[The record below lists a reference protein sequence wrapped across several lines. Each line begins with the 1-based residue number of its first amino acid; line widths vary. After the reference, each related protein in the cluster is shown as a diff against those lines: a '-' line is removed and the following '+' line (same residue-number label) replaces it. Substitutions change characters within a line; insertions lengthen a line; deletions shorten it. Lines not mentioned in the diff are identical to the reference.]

1 MNMNE
6 SQKDMVKLL
15 LSIPK
20 LARKGNRQAQDL
32 ARALSLFF
40 NEANMDLSEFHNLCN
55 NGAFLHAY
63 GYYDEFIYI
72 FIKISADETQFK
84 KLAKEYS
91 LSHSIYSTAIASHLE
106 TSAQFQKYHNERAG
120 HGFAAEDANALN
132 DFLHGR
138 SVEKTGLS
146 NELDGPD
153 RIVDGISIQTKYY
166 ATAEKSVA
174 SAFRDGKYRYQ
185 GQKLEVPADQ
195 YEEALACMREQ
206 IRKGNVAD
214 RQGKRISDPDEA
226 ANIVHK
232 GSVTYEQAKN
242 IAKAGNIDSITFDF
256 KNQCVS
262 SSCVFGISFVT
273 DYARSKWSGKTN
285 ADAMRGALGNAMQ
298 SSLASAVSGIIS
310 SQILRTKAAAGG
322 TVVMRRGVK
331 LAARTSLGKS
341 AIEAVAKASL
351 GKGIYGAAA
360 VNHVSKLLRS
370 NVATAVITASVSM
383 APDFYRA
390 AIAKNISWGQFS
402 KNLAVN
408 AAGVAGGAGG
418 WFAGAAAG
426 AAAGSI
432 IPGVGNAVGAAVGGF
447 IGAFSGGALASK
459 AAKSVADKIREDD
472 AVMMVRLTQA
482 QAEQH
487 AYDYM
492 LTEAELNQ
500 FSEFIKSSVTPD
512 WLRKM
517 YASGSSDASRKRY
530 AAEAFSSYCDGLLA
544 KRPKIFI
551 PKNDDIFNQ
560 IEEELEDS
568 LIREKI
574 QSYNK
579 FDPRRK
585 YYRIKKS
592 FAAWRKKMAKKP
604 AGERIGRIIGAGI
617 VIFAFYCIAAYCLDL
632 WPKTTLIIL
641 GLLFIGWYVGDEEK
655 DQKRKMEN

>member
-1 MNMNE
+1 MKINDYQNNT
-6 SQKDMVKLL
+6 VNVL
-15 LSIPK
+15 LSIPR
-20 LARKGNRQAQDL
+20 LAREGNQEAQDMML
-32 ARALSLFF
+32 ALNLFL
-40 NEANMDLSEFHNLCN
+40 NEANMDLSEFRALCDK
-55 NGAFLHAY
+55 GELLHDSD
-63 GYYDEFIYI
+63 YYTEFIYT
-72 FIKISADETQFK
+72 FLNISADKAQFK

-91 LSHSIYSTAIASHLE
+91 LSHSVYSTALASHLE
-106 TSAQFQKYHNERAG
+106 TSAQFQKYHNEKAG

-132 DFLHGR
+132 DFLHGC
-138 SVEKTGLS
+138 SVEKTGLN
-146 NELDGPD
+146 NEPDGPD
-153 RIVDGISIQTKYY
+153 RIVDGVSIQTKYY

-214 RQGKRISDPDEA
+214 GQGKRISNPDEA

-242 IAKAGNIDSITFDF
+242 IAKAGNIDSVIFDL

-262 SSCVFGISFVT
+262 SSCAFGISFVT

-285 ADAMRGALGNAMQ
+285 ADAMRGAFGNAMQ

-310 SQILRTKAAAGG
+310 SQILRSKAAAGG
-322 TVVMRRGVK
+322 TVIMRKGVK
-331 LAARTSLGKS
+331 LAAKTSMGKS

-351 GKGIYGAAA
+351 GKGVYGAAA

-426 AAAGSI
+426 AAAGSV
-432 IPGVGNAVGAAVGGF
+432 IPGVGNVVGAAVGGF
-447 IGAFSGGALASK
+447 IGAFSGGSLASK

-472 AVMMVRLTQA
+472 AVMMVRLAQD
-482 QAEQH
+482 QAEKH
-487 AYDYM
+487 AFDYM

-500 FSEFIKSSVTPD
+500 FSEFIKNSVTPD

-517 YASGSSDASRKRY
+517 YASGSSDSSRKRY
-530 AAEAFSSYCDGLLA
+530 AAEAFSDYCQGLLA
-544 KRPKIFI
+544 KRPKIHV
-551 PKNDDIFNQ
+551 PKNDDIFKQ
-560 IEEELEDS
+560 IEAELIDTQT
-568 LIREKI
+568 REKI
-574 QSYNK
+574 QSYNRL
-579 FDPRRK
+579 DPRRK
-585 YYRIKKS
+585 YYRLKMK
-592 FAAWRKKMAKKP
+592 FAAWRQKMAKKSVS
-604 AGERIGRIIGAGI
+604 ERIGNIIGIGI
-617 VIFAFYCIAAYCLDL
+617 VIFIFYCLVAWCADL
-632 WPKTTLIIL
+632 WPKTTLTIL
-641 GLLFIGWYVGDEEK
+641 GLIFIGWYFDDDDK
-655 DQKRKMEN
+655 TQKQKMKN